1 MGVAKAGLLLVA
13 LGKPADLTKEQEY
26 LGSQNHQ
33 EVKVGG
39 QGVEGG
45 VDVHGCEGG
54 TTHEVAAAAA
64 AVGAGE
70 LDGHEYGKDGGLE
83 EEQDL
88 YLNPQVR
95 DDCGDPAELETALNW
110 H

>member
-1 MGVAKAGLLLVA
+1 M
-13 LGKPADLTKEQEY
+13 KEQEY
-26 LGSQNHQ
+26 LGNQNHQ

-45 VDVHGCEGG
+45 VDAHGCEGG

-64 AVGAGE
+64 VVGAGE
-70 LDGHEYGKDGGLE
+70 LDGHGCGKDGGLE

-88 YLNPQVR
+88 YLNLQGR
-95 DDCGDPAELETALNW
+95 DDYGDPAELETVLNW
-110 H
+110 HLWALQKTGIGLQRACN

>member
-1 MGVAKAGLLLVA
+1 M
-13 LGKPADLTKEQEY
+13 KEQEY
-26 LGSQNHQ
+26 LGNQNHQ

-39 QGVEGG
+39 QGVAGG

-64 AVGAGE
+64 VAGAGE
-70 LDGHEYGKDGGLE
+70 LDGHGCGKDGGLG

-88 YLNPQVR
+88 YSNPQGR
-95 DDCGDPAELETALNW
+95 DDYGDPAELETVLNW
-110 H
+110 RLWALQKTGIGLQQACN